1 MKQKRRGLR
10 GDKNPMW
17 NGGIRHGGDGRIF
30 ILKPEHPRSDKNGY
44 VLRSILFSE
53 KALGKP
59 IPPKARVHH
68 FDGDTSND
76 HENLVICESQTYHSF
91 LHQRKRAFDSCGIAS
106 WRKCRYCGE
115 YDDPRNLYISPPP
128 RTQSCH
134 RKCKN
139 RYERDRY
146 RKKKEL

>member
-59 IPPKARVHH
+59 IPPNVKTDMNEIGIVK
-68 FDGDTSND
+68 
-76 HENLVICESQTYHSF
+76 
-91 LHQRKRAFDSCGIAS
+91 KRNYNAKFSSD
-106 WRKCRYCGE
+106 
-115 YDDPRNLYISPPP
+115 
-128 RTQSCH
+128 
-134 RKCKN
+134 KN
-139 RYERDRY
+139 SRRDACPG
-146 RKKKEL
+146 